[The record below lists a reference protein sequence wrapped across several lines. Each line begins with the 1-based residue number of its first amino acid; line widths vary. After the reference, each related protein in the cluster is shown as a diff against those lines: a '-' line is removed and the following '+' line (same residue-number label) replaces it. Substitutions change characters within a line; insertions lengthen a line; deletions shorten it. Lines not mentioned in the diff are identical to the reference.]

1 MKPRPLSPHLQIY
14 KWQITMIL
22 SICHRASGIALGL
35 GTLLLVSWLLC
46 LALGPSSF
54 SIINL
59 IINHWFGQFV
69 LFGYSVV
76 IFYHFFNGIRHL
88 MWDFGYGYEMNTVY
102 TTGYLVIIFSLILT
116 AIIWTIV
123 WFL

>member
-35 GTLLLVSWLLC
+35 GTILLVSWLLC

-59 IINHWFGQFV
+59 IINHWFGQFI

-76 IFYHFFNGIRHL
+76 IFYQPWQLQGSMGANDLQFLLIQGGI
-88 MWDFGYGYEMNTVY
+88 
-102 TTGYLVIIFSLILT
+102 
-116 AIIWTIV
+116 
-123 WFL
+123 